1 MVVRN
6 IDFRLQFYSTFVI
19 EIVFSILLSVMIQF
33 ALDLFVPERRRIR
46 HIKNKIKGVRNY
58 VFATPETADFEYKR
72 SSQLRTLL
80 N

>member
-1 MVVRN
+1 
-6 IDFRLQFYSTFVI
+6 
-19 EIVFSILLSVMIQF
+19 MIQF

-58 VFATPETADFEYKR
+58 VFATPETAYFEYKR
-72 SSQLRTLL
+72 SSQQRTLL